1 MASPRTRG
9 LAAGGGVG
17 VNSVLAGPV
26 RTPGAE
32 ESREGLIDSIV
43 P

>member
-17 VNSVLAGPV
+17 VDSVLAGPAH
-26 RTPGAE
+26 TPGAE
-32 ESREGLIDSIV
+32 EFLKGLIGSIV